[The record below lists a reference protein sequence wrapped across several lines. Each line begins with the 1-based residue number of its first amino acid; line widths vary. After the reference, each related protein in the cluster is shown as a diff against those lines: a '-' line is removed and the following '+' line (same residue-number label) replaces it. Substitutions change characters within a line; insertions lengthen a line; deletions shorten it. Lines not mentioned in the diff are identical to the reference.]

1 MFGKRDDDERVVTR
15 DDDER
20 VVRRDGDAAY
30 VDRDVDRE
38 EDPGRRGE
46 YARQIARAVMTLIG
60 AAAAGLLI
68 WLATQV
74 GDDTTGE
81 YWAVYGLLAAAGLAL
96 ALSQLLGGWT
106 KWGWPKISAAVFLL
120 GFLPVLVAG
129 GWLLLAHQPD
139 GGSFRSDVLNWS
151 NDIGAGGLVED
162 LREYLPVIAFGIGL
176 VFGFTFDT
184 KGPRVRDARVVDER
198 DRDVEP
204 VPVED
209 RRAADE
215 PLTAERRT
223 VSTATPDRDAELAES
238 TRTRDE
244 RPVTTHDGDPVA
256 DERPTVTRRTDD

>member
-1 MFGKRDDDERVVTR
+1 MFGKRDDDRTVTR
-15 DDDER
+15 ESDET
-20 VVRRDGDAAY
+20 Y
-30 VDRDVDRE
+30 VDRDDDR
-38 EDPGRRGE
+38 GRGGE

-74 GDDTTGE
+74 GDDSTGG
-81 YWAVYGLLAAAGLAL
+81 YWAIYGLLAAAGLAL

-120 GFLPVLVAG
+120 GFIPVLIAG

-162 LREYLPVIAFGIGL
+162 LREYLPVIAFAIGL

-184 KGPRVRDARVVDER
+184 RGPRVRDARVVEER
-198 DRDVEP
+198 RRDVEP
-204 VPVED
+204 VPVEE
-209 RRAADE
+209 RAVADE

-223 VSTATPDRDAELAES
+223 VPAATADRDAELVES
-238 TRTRDE
+238 TRTADE
-244 RPVTTHDGDPVA
+244 RPVTTHDDRVA
-256 DERPTVTRRTDD
+256 EERPPVTRRTDD

>member
-1 MFGKRDDDERVVTR
+1 MFGERDDRRATR
-15 DDDER
+15 EDDET
-20 VVRRDGDAAY
+20 Y
-30 VDRDVDRE
+30 VDRDDDR
-38 EDPGRRGE
+38 GRGGE

-74 GDDTTGE
+74 GDDSTGG

-139 GGSFRSDVLNWS
+139 GGSFRGDVLSWS
-151 NDIGAGGLVED
+151 NDIGVGGVVED
-162 LREYLPVIAFGIGL
+162 VREYLPVIAFAIGL

-184 KGPRVRDARVVDER
+184 TGPRVRATTVVEDR
-198 DRDVEP
+198 RRDVEP
-204 VPVED
+204 VPVEEHEV
-209 RRAADE
+209 ADE
-215 PLTAERRT
+215 PLTAERQT
-223 VSTATPDRDAELAES
+223 VPPATGDRDAELVETA
-238 TRTRDE
+238 
-244 RPVTTHDGDPVA
+244 RPA
-256 DERPTVTRRTDD
+256 DERPLTTHDRDRVPDERPSVTRRTDD

>member
-1 MFGKRDDDERVVTR
+1 MFGKRDDRRVTR
-15 DDDER
+15 DSDET
-20 VVRRDGDAAY
+20 Y
-30 VDRDVDRE
+30 VDRD
-38 EDPGRRGE
+38 EDPGRGGE

-60 AAAAGLLI
+60 AAAVGLLI

-74 GDDTTGE
+74 GDDSTGG
-81 YWAVYGLLAAAGLAL
+81 YWAVYGLFAAAGLAL

-139 GGSFRSDVLNWS
+139 GGSFRGDVLSWS
-151 NDIGAGGLVED
+151 NDIGVGGVVED
-162 LREYLPVIAFGIGL
+162 LREYLPVIAFAIGL

-184 KGPRVRDARVVDER
+184 TGPRVRDTKVVEER
-198 DRDVEP
+198 HRDVEP

-209 RRAADE
+209 RVVADE

-223 VSTATPDRDAELAES
+223 VPAATADRDAELVES
-238 TRTRDE
+238 AHTADE
-244 RPVTTHDGDPVA
+244 RPVTTPGGDRVA
-256 DERPTVTRRTDD
+256 DERSSATRRTED

>member
-1 MFGKRDDDERVVTR
+1 MFRRRDDDRTVTR
-15 DDDER
+15 ESDET
-20 VVRRDGDAAY
+20 Y
-30 VDRDVDRE
+30 VDRDDDR
-38 EDPGRRGE
+38 GRGE

-74 GDDTTGE
+74 GDDSTGG

-106 KWGWPKISAAVFLL
+106 KWGLPKISAAVFLL
-120 GFLPVLVAG
+120 GFLPVLVVG

-139 GGSFRSDVLNWS
+139 GGSFRGDVLNWS
-151 NDIGAGGLVED
+151 NDIGVGGFVED

-184 KGPRVRDARVVDER
+184 RGPRVRDTRVVEER
-198 DRDVEP
+198 RHDVEP
-204 VPVED
+204 APVEE
-209 RRAADE
+209 RAVADE

-223 VSTATPDRDAELAES
+223 VPAATADRDEELVEGTHAA
-238 TRTRDE
+238 DE
-244 RPVTTHDGDPVA
+244 RPVTTHDRDRVV
-256 DERPTVTRRTDD
+256 DERPPVSRRTED